1 MINGIITATLLVG
14 VVGLLIGLFLGIAG
28 IKFKVEVDEREERV
42 LAALPGNNCG
52 GCGYPGCSG
61 LAAAIVKGEAKVNA
75 CPVGGEPVGK
85 VVAAIMGVEAGDSIK
100 MTAFVK
106 CQGDCD
112 KTHEIYEYSG
122 NEDCSMM
129 KFVPAGGPKS
139 CDYGCL
145 GYGNCVKACTF
156 DAIHVVNGVA
166 VVDKDKCK
174 SCGACVN
181 ACPKNLIELV
191 PYDST
196 IKVSCSSKAKGPVVN
211 KACTVGCIGCGLC
224 ARNCPSQAIEI
235 NDFLAHIDYEKCIEC
250 GTCIEKCPKKAI
262 IKE

>member
-85 VVAAIMGVEAGDSIK
+85 AVAAIMGVEAGDSIK

-112 KTHEIYEYSG
+112 KTQVYLIFFEDLTWIMLIYDV
-122 NEDCSMM
+122 NQ
-129 KFVPAGGPKS
+129 
-139 CDYGCL
+139 L
-145 GYGNCVKACTF
+145 TI
-156 DAIHVVNGVA
+156 IH
-166 VVDKDKCK
+166 
-174 SCGACVN
+174 S
-181 ACPKNLIELV
+181 PL
-191 PYDST
+191 
-196 IKVSCSSKAKGPVVN
+196 
-211 KACTVGCIGCGLC
+211 
-224 ARNCPSQAIEI
+224 
-235 NDFLAHIDYEKCIEC
+235 
-250 GTCIEKCPKKAI
+250 
-262 IKE
+262 